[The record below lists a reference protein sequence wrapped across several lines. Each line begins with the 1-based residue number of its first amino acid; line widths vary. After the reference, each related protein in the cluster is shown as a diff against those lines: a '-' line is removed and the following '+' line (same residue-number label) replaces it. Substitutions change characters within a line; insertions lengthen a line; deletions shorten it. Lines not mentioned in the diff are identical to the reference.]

1 MAYGDDNR
9 QKMGN
14 QNPYAVAKGLP
25 PIPTSMP
32 TAKGPARPGSLP
44 PLSPQQQKPQA
55 QTLPKPQPQ
64 SMPQGQA
71 QQPMGIPSAYASYAQ
86 PAQPPMR
93 QPAQV
98 APQVMR
104 PPAMPSPDMV
114 AATQQ
119 AQAQQAAQAAMSMG
133 LGPMQA
139 MGGEFELPMGQI
151 PTPSPSVD
159 SREYVPMGR
168 AEGFDEASRTPFTSQ
183 IFREPEVVALDS
195 EPRPGTEGVPVDD
208 RDVFSPDGEKI
219 GSTVG
224 GEKFAEGRPK
234 ETPSDVPGYE
244 NPFDAGS
251 GEYPSDLDGDG
262 TISES
267 EFQQWMTQKSTQG
280 GNLIT
285 DEMLADQM
293 ESLEKGY
300 GVAGAKARQ
309 QTSRQMGARGFGASG
324 MAAGA
329 IAQVDAQLEADLSNA
344 KTQLWMDQKKAN
356 WAQQSQL
363 LQNAMQM
370 AVQDKNIEAQK
381 AISDQLFDHEREM
394 QLMDVML
401 NTPEKILAYIDV
413 GKLSPEASGE
423 IMEEMGDCFNAD
435 DPLGCVFNVLGN
447 IHKSWP
453 DGSIGEYGAKMPE
466 PIYKDGK
473 KYTYVPGEGWREV
486 GESGGEKTGL
496 GDFLPEEEWTE
507 EMKQA
512 AKDYETSPAEKADA
526 DKEEEDK
533 DKDEDKED

>member
-133 LGPMQA
+133 LESQVGPMQFLSGDPSEE
-139 MGGEFELPMGQI
+139 MGSMQ
-151 PTPSPSVD
+151 
-159 SREYVPMGR
+159 
-168 AEGFDEASRTPFTSQ
+168 
-183 IFREPEVVALDS
+183 S
-195 EPRPGTEGVPVDD
+195 EPSKGMQRAFSFESSPGYAPGGGREG
-208 RDVFSPDGEKI
+208 
-219 GSTVG
+219 T
-224 GEKFAEGRPK
+224 AEGREMGYGSRGEEAHWGDLRP
-234 ETPSDVPGYE
+234 DVAKAKAHVDPDYQDLEIDHESLADQIGGS
-244 NPFDAGS
+244 GS

-267 EFQQWMTQKSTQG
+267 EFHQWMTQKSTQG
-280 GNLIT
+280 GGLIT